1 MGTRAEYDLWG
12 QALAVENRY
21 GDRGPEILAQKI
33 RNLRVAGELVEA
45 DFWADVAGCLND
57 LHAIRIGAPA
67 LKSRPAGASSKGQGA
82 TAALRESAVARG
94 S

>member
-33 RNLRVAGELVEA
+33 RNLRAAGELVEA
-45 DFWADVAGCLND
+45 DFWSEVAGCLND
-57 LHAIRIGAPA
+57 LHAIRIGAPV
-67 LKSRPAGASSKGQGA
+67 LKPRPAGASPKGQGA
-82 TAALRESAVARG
+82 TAVLRESAGGAR
-94 S
+94 